1 MSNAL
6 NAIKEILSVVEEANF
21 EELTQEQLSKLNS
34 AYNTY
39 FGRMEIADTDSY
51 IMFLMPKSAFS
62 KFEYYC
68 GMEYAKD
75 DLEYKFETPDS
86 VLVVYNSGCE
96 RACKLVYEATG
107 KQVGDYEDEEDEE

>member
-6 NAIKEILSVVEEANF
+6 NAINNILLDVEEANF
-21 EELTQEQLSKLNS
+21 EELTRDQLSKMNS

-51 IMFLMPKSAFS
+51 IMFFMRKEDFS

-68 GMEYAKD
+68 GMEYEKD
-75 DLEYKFETPDS
+75 EIEYKFESSDG
-86 VLVVYNSGCE
+86 VLVVYGSGCE
-96 RACKLVYEATG
+96 RACEIVYRATG